1 MMPRLGLPKH
11 VNGIGIICV
20 EMRVLFVGSGNHGEI
35 SPIIKSQGDSL
46 VSCGIEVEYFLIKGK
61 GLRGYLSHVK
71 SLRKYLREKSFDV
84 IHVHYSLSA
93 FTASLAGA
101 RPMVVSLMGSDVK
114 ATGLYK
120 MVIRVFARVFGWKEI
135 VVKSLD
141 MYEDLKIRRAK
152 IIPNGV
158 DLELFKSLDK
168 EKCRLSLDWDTGG
181 VHVLFPADPS
191 REEKDFELAVAAT
204 NLLDSSVKMHVFKQ
218 VDHKE
223 TPLYF
228 NAADVVLL
236 TSKWEGSP
244 NVIKEAL
251 ACGCPIVST
260 DVGDVRERM
269 AGVEGCYVA
278 NTREPEEL
286 AGLLRRALS
295 FEGRTKGHDKIVADG
310 IDNRQVA
317 KQLIEIYERVLRSE
331 NH

>member
-1 MMPRLGLPKH
+1 MTRRRDLLRL

-20 EMRVLFVGSGNHGEI
+20 EMKVLFVGSGNHGEV

-46 VSCGIEVEYFLIKGK
+46 VSSGIEVEYFLIKGK
-61 GLRGYLSHVK
+61 GWRGYLRHVK
-71 SLRKYLREKSFDV
+71 ALRKYLTERSFDV
-84 IHVHYSLSA
+84 IHAHYSLSA

-114 ATGLYK
+114 ATWLYK
-120 MVIRVFARVFGWKEI
+120 MVIRVFARVFGWKDI
-135 VVKSLD
+135 VVKSRD
-141 MYEDLKIRRAK
+141 MYNDLKIRRAK

-158 DLELFKSLDK
+158 DLELFKPLDK
-168 EKCRLSLDWDTGG
+168 EKCCNSLGWDADGI
-181 VHVLFPADPS
+181 HVLFPADPS
-191 REEKDFELAVAAT
+191 RGEKDFDLAVKAT
-204 NLLDSSVKMHVFKQ
+204 NLLDSTIKMHVFEQ
-218 VDHKE
+218 VDHKM

-269 AGVEGCYVA
+269 DGIGGCYVA
-278 NTREPEEL
+278 NTREPKEL
-286 AGLLRRALS
+286 ANLLQIAMS
-295 FEGRTKGHDKIVADG
+295 FEGKTKGRDRIVADG
-310 IDNRQVA
+310 LDNRQVA
-317 KQLIEIYERVLRSE
+317 KRLVEIYEKVLKK
-331 NH
+331 

>member
-1 MMPRLGLPKH
+1 MMQRQGLPKH
-11 VNGIGIICV
+11 VNGIGIICG
-20 EMRVLFVGSGNHGEI
+20 EMKVLFVGSGNHGEI

-46 VSCGIEVEYFLIKGK
+46 VSSGIEVEYFLIKGK

-71 SLRKYLREKSFDV
+71 SLRKYLRENDFDV

-135 VVKSLD
+135 VVKSSD
-141 MYEDLKIRRAK
+141 MYEDLKIRRAR

-168 EKCRLSLDWDTGG
+168 EKCRHSLDWDTDG

-218 VDHKE
+218 VDHKK

-244 NVIKEAL
+244 NVIKEAM

-286 AGLLRRALS
+286 AGLLRKALS
-295 FEGRTKGHDKIVADG
+295 FEGRTKGRNKIIADG

>member
-20 EMRVLFVGSGNHGEI
+20 EMKVLFVGSGNHGEI

-71 SLRKYLREKSFDV
+71 LLRKYLRENSFDV

-135 VVKSLD
+135 VVKSSD
-141 MYEDLKIRRAK
+141 MYEDLKIRRAR

-168 EKCRLSLDWDTGG
+168 EKCRLGLDWDADG

-218 VDHKE
+218 VDHKK

-278 NTREPEEL
+278 NTRKPEEL
-286 AGLLRRALS
+286 AGLLRKALS
-295 FEGRTKGHDKIVADG
+295 FEGRTKGRDKIIADG